1 MTSQSPENLS
11 QAESSDDALQ
21 GPVRLSERS
30 NFSPVAFALLALL
43 VVFILYQVV
52 GGTATYFIFGAKVK
66 PGTVQWLRLATML
79 GQILLILIP
88 TILLTRLQDSN
99 ARETLRLR
107 GTGLREILLA
117 IVGVLSLQQ
126 LLQVY
131 MILQD
136 QIPIPTSIRPLVE
149 SIRQAIEETYKEL
162 ASSHSVPELFYV
174 LLVVALVPACCEEL
188 LFRGLVQ
195 KNFERGLKGWWS
207 IMLPGIIFG
216 AYHLNPFSFL
226 PLVVLGIYLG
236 FLVLKSDS
244 ILTSIVAHF
253 ANNLFAVV
261 SIFFNS
267 DEGILSYGGS
277 SGLSVSA
284 ISWTVAGFGAIF
296 VLSTYAF
303 ARLAPRVENVQVP

>member
-21 GPVRLSERS
+21 APVQLSERS
-30 NFSPVAFALLALL
+30 SLSPVAFALLALL

-52 GGTATYFIFGAKVK
+52 GGTATFFIFGAKVSSE
-66 PGTVQWLRLATML
+66 TVQWLRLATML

-88 TILLTRLQDSN
+88 TILLTRFQGAS
-99 ARETLRLR
+99 ARDTLRLR
-107 GTGLREILLA
+107 RTGPREILLA

-131 MILQD
+131 MTLQD
-136 QIPIPTSIRPLVE
+136 QIPIPTAIRPFVE

-162 ASSHSVPELFYV
+162 ASSHSIPELFYV
-174 LLVVALVPACCEEL
+174 LLVVALVPAFCEEL

-195 KNFERGLKGWWS
+195 KNFERGLKGWWG
-207 IMLPGIIFG
+207 IILPGIIFG
-216 AYHLNPFSFL
+216 AYHFNPFSFL

-236 FLVLKSDS
+236 FLVFRSDS

-267 DEGILSYGGS
+267 DEGILFHGGS

-303 ARLAPRVENVQVP
+303 ARLAPRMENVQVP